1 MTNRQAFVCKCV
13 LKYRNLNRI
22 LSKAK
27 VSNYLELQNI
37 IPPEYLTFSDINMD
51 EHTEVELQGDFLA
64 EYEERIRMLFDLRLA
79 QVLSVLSL
87 VISIIALLK
96 P

>member
-1 MTNRQAFVCKCV
+1 MTNKQASMCKCI
-13 LKYRNLNRI
+13 LKYRYLNLI
-22 LSKAK
+22 LSKGN
-27 VSNYLELQNI
+27 VSDYLELQDI
-37 IPPEYLTFSDINMD
+37 IPPEGLIFSDTNMD
-51 EHTEVELQGDFLA
+51 EHTEVELQDDFLA
-64 EYEERIRMLFDLRLA
+64 EYEERNRKLFDIRLA